1 MFKICSKATWAAVP
15 VANTTA
21 TCQLKLA
28 RKDVIVDVKTIKAVF
43 VNMVFPIL
51 LK

>member
-1 MFKICSKATWAAVP
+1 MYLCSKATWAAVP

-43 VNMVFPIL
+43 SIWSSQCP
-51 LK
+51 

>member
-1 MFKICSKATWAAVP
+1 MLKSYVCCCPIP
-15 VANTTA
+15 IVANTTA

-28 RKDVIVDVKTIKAVF
+28 RKYVIVDVKTIKAVF
-43 VNMVFPIL
+43 LNRVFPMF